1 VLSCTPAQQVVLRAM
16 PRPDAF
22 VAAVGAFTPRML
34 EWEPAICRRLAAEG
48 TLVVDT
54 RDADHE
60 AGDLLQAGLKVAAL
74 PHWPMCCAIKRPGR
88 AWPRAPARARA
99 ARCSSRAA
107 AGPAGI
113 WPRHAACLPPPGA
126 DFHFLNLVFL

>member
-1 VLSCTPAQQVVLRAM
+1 VVLRAM

-48 TLVVDT
+48 TRWWST
-54 RDADHE
+54 PATPTT
-60 AGDLLQAGLKVAAL
+60 AGDLL
-74 PHWPMCCAIKRPGR
+74 RR
-88 AWPRAPARARA
+88 ASRWPRCPLADVLCDQAPWQGLAARARQGQGG
-99 ARCSSRAA
+99 RCSSRAA

-113 WPRHAACLPPPGA
+113 WPRHAARLPPPGA